1 MRIPQHVWD
10 YVHASTLRTCLFAPA
25 ISTVGAYDQRG
36 ARITT
41 SGDSAYLYMHVPTI
55 YDTYDRLRIQY
66 VAGATAASMHV
77 TLTGWKVN
85 VGDTVGSGDW
95 TQANL
100 NIGSV
105 TADELIEFDLS
116 AFYDGIDAGALLVL
130 KVEYSSTT
138 DASNLYTPGWYLRFK
153 PET

>member
-10 YVHASTLRTCLFAPA
+10 YVHASTLRVCLFAPA
-25 ISTVGAYDQRG
+25 ISAVGAYDQRG

-66 VAGATAASMHV
+66 ISGATVSGMHM
-77 TLTGWKVN
+77 TMTGWVTA
-85 VGDTVGSGDW
+85 VGDVVGSGDW
-95 TQANL
+95 TQADL
-100 NIGSV
+100 NIGDV
-105 TADELIEFDLS
+105 TADELYEFDLS
-116 AFYDGIDAGALLVL
+116 TYFTSISAGDLLVL

-138 DASNLYTPGWYLRFK
+138 EASNLYIPGWYLRFK